1 MKTDELTRILR
12 SLRWR
17 MVIRDFLG
25 CTVRATLFF
34 FGVLLVLTAAAWWMG
49 EFRPNPADI
58 PFVIGWPFAFGAAAG
73 LLLALLRFPSLDRVA
88 RIGDRIGST
97 RDRLLTGLE
106 FSQKAQPSEFES
118 LAVAKAEGYLRGRNF
133 RPLLPIRIPHELL
146 WVAAPLAMLALLW
159 WDAMQ
164 AAATRDQRA
173 AEETAEI
180 ASTAKQLDRLAEQ
193 LDKQADAAKESEL
206 KRIADRLKESAEQM
220 RAEAAR
226 GGDGQKAALRELSML
241 EQLVKEL
248 RQPQAATPDELKAL
262 AEALLKHEQTRE
274 AAKDMQGGNLAAAA
288 KKLAEAAQQK
298 DAPSEEQV
306 RKEIQQ
312 ALDHLA
318 QRKEQLSKEMEQLR
332 NAAKA
337 GEGGRQDL
345 LQQIADMLN
354 DLQQQGK
361 TAGRKDAKGAGQ
373 KGAGK
378 PMTDDDLKK
387 LLGALQN
394 LKNQQQGE
402 GPAGGEPQE
411 VEGDRQG
418 PIAMLNFGKGKQPG
432 DEPGEGANFPSGQPG
447 TEKDK
452 GTTESPFGKQGTDP
466 KVAEQK
472 DSLSGKFG
480 EGESLSALIPTATAG
495 GEKATRRYK
504 QLYDAAASDAED
516 AVTQENIPLGSRFL
530 IKRYFE
536 AIRPKQ

>member
-25 CTVRATLFF
+25 CTVRATLFL
-34 FGVLLVLTAAAWWMG
+34 FGVLLLTDAAWWTG
-49 EFRPNPADI
+49 EFHPNPADI
-58 PFVIGWPFAFGAAAG
+58 PFVIGWPFAFGIAAG
-73 LLLALLRFPSLDRVA
+73 LLLALLRFPSLESVA
-88 RIGDRIGST
+88 RVGDRLGTT
-97 RDRLLTGLE
+97 RDRLLTALQ
-106 FSQKAQPSEFES
+106 FSQKSRSSEFES
-118 LAVAKAEGYLRGRNF
+118 LAVAKSEGYLRGRDF
-133 RPLLPIRIPHELL
+133 RSLLPIRLPRELF
-146 WVAAPLAMLALLW
+146 WIAAPLAMLALLW

-173 AEETAEI
+173 EEETAEI
-180 ASTAKQLDRLAEQ
+180 ANTAKQLDRLAEQ
-193 LDKQADAAKESEL
+193 LDKRADAAKEAEL

-226 GGDGQKAALRELSML
+226 GGDAQKAALRELSML

-262 AEALLKHEQTRE
+262 AEALLKHERTRE
-274 AAKDMQGGNLAAAA
+274 AAKDMQGGNLAGAA
-288 KKLAEAAQQK
+288 KKLAEVAQQQ

-318 QRKEQLSKEMEQLR
+318 ERKEQLSKEMEQLR

-345 LQQIADMLN
+345 LQQIAEMLN

-361 TAGRKDAKGAGQ
+361 TAGRNDAKGAGQ

-378 PMTDDDLKK
+378 PMTDEDLKK

-394 LKNQQQGE
+394 LKNQQQGD
-402 GPAGGEPQE
+402 GPRGAEPQ
-411 VEGDRQG
+411 VGEGDPQG
-418 PIAMLNFGKGKQPG
+418 PIALLNFGKGKQPG
-432 DEPGEGANFPSGQPG
+432 EDPGGSTSFPSGQPG
-447 TEKDK
+447 AEKDK
-452 GTTESPFGKQGTDP
+452 GTAENPFGKQGTDP

-472 DSLSGKFG
+472 DQLSGKFG
-480 EGESLSALIPTATAG
+480 EGESLSALIPTAAAG

-504 QLYDAAASDAED
+504 QLYDAATSDAED

>member
-17 MVIRDFLG
+17 MVLRDFLG

-34 FGVLLVLTAAAWWMG
+34 FGVLLVLAAETWRRG
-49 EFRPNPADI
+49 GFPNPADI
-58 PFVIGWPFAFGAAAG
+58 PVVLTWPFAFGAVAG
-73 LLLALLRFPSLDRVA
+73 LLLALLRFPSPERVA
-88 RIGDRIGST
+88 RIGDRLGST
-97 RDRLLTGLE
+97 RDRLITGLQ
-106 FSQKAQPSEFES
+106 FSQKARPSEFES
-118 LAVAKAEGYLRGRNF
+118 LAVAKAEGYLRGRDF
-133 RPLLPIRIPHELL
+133 RSLLPIQIPRDLG

-164 AAATRDQRA
+164 VAATRVQRA
-173 AEETAEI
+173 TDETAEI
-180 ASTAKQLDRLAEQ
+180 TNTAKQLDRLAEQ
-193 LDKQADAAKESEL
+193 LDKRADAAKESEL

-226 GGDGQKAALRELSML
+226 GGDAQKAALRELSML

-274 AAKDMQGGNLAAAA
+274 AAKDMQGGNLADAA
-288 KKLAEAAQQK
+288 KKLAQAAQQQ

-318 QRKEQLSKEMEQLR
+318 ERKEQLSKEMEQLR

-345 LQQIADMLN
+345 LQQLADMLN

-378 PMTDDDLKK
+378 PMTDEDLKK

-394 LKNQQQGE
+394 LKNQQQGQ
-402 GPAGGEPQE
+402 GPLGGEPQE
-411 VEGDRQG
+411 GEGDPQG
-418 PIAMLNFGKGKQPG
+418 AIAMLNFGKGKQPG
-432 DEPGEGANFPSGQPG
+432 EDANFPSGQPG
-447 TEKDK
+447 TGKDK
-452 GTTESPFGKQGTDP
+452 GTTESPFGKQGADP
-466 KVAEQK
+466 KLAGQK

-480 EGESLSALIPTATAG
+480 EGESLSALIPTAAAG
-495 GEKATRRYK
+495 NEKATRRYQ

-530 IKRYFE
+530 IRRYFE